1 MSRHPEPGDVPV
13 DDAIED
19 GVSHGRIAELFM
31 PAIDRQL
38 TRDDRGPG
46 PVAIVED
53 LEEVLALR
61 VFQSHDAPVVEDEH
75 PTRAKRASRAG

>member
-1 MSRHPEPGDVPV
+1 M

-31 PAIDRQL
+31 PPIDRPL
-38 TRDDRGPG
+38 TRDNRGPG

-53 LEEVLALR
+53 LEEVLALG

-75 PTRAKRASRAG
+75 PTRAKRARSVG